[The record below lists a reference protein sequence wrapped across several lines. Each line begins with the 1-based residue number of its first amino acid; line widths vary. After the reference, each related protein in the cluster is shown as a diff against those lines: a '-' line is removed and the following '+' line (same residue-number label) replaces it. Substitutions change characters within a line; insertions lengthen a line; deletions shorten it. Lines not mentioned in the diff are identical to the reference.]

1 MSRDDRFENCFEIV
15 LWKILIA
22 GKIIICHSLR
32 IYIYIFMYRRICA
45 LFPPIDNGRLG
56 VSFFVPRCSERSI
69 HTETEARA
77 KIEFTLV
84 HARAT
89 QRNVT

>member
-1 MSRDDRFENCFEIV
+1 
-15 LWKILIA
+15 
-22 GKIIICHSLR
+22 
-32 IYIYIFMYRRICA
+32 MYRRICA